1 MSLIWLHNTIRVRDI
16 WVAERSKI
24 ETYTNYNKGSLAF
37 KKHSINLIII
47 KIMSKKSKKS
57 LKKVHAKIDNTP
69 VKAEAAKKEESNA
82 ANKTIENIKKRCAA
96 DAEKAKKHA
105 ELKATKK
112 KAKAEKEEAKYAASK
127 ARIEARKAR
136 KKSIMDKLIDSKKEK
151 ASEPVKIT
159 LEERLK
165 KQEEHRNVA
174 QARHIASIT
183 RRCKRMHLNDADTK
197 KVIDIAKK
205 QWDNATVYNITVVC
219 DSVLKKKKELEKL
232 VKDCGIKS
240 ACITNSTAFL
250 KDVPASAVVK
260 LRELVENATFYQY
273 RSNSKS
279 PFDEAGIDTSTD
291 NHNKHKNGGDPHTIE
306 CSKNVSVN
314 FYNLRKAKK
323 KAKETREKNTYN
335 FRHCSKAEGRKLRR
349 GLKVKAK
356 AVNKKPTQ
364 VKEVKSKSNKQA
376 A

>member
-1 MSLIWLHNTIRVRDI
+1 
-16 WVAERSKI
+16 
-24 ETYTNYNKGSLAF
+24 
-37 KKHSINLIII
+37 
-47 KIMSKKSKKS
+47 MSKKNNKKN
-57 LKKVHAKIDNTP
+57 LKKVQAKIGTTP
-69 VKAEAAKKEESNA
+69 VKAEAAKKEESKA
-82 ANKTIENIKKRCAA
+82 AVKNIEIAA
-96 DAEKAKKHA
+96 AKDDAKAKK
-105 ELKATKK
+105 
-112 KAKAEKEEAKYAASK
+112 KAEKKAREEAKYAASK
-127 ARIEARKAR
+127 ARVEARKAR

-159 LEERLK
+159 LEDRLK
-165 KQEEHRNVA
+165 KQEERRNVA
-174 QARHIASIT
+174 MARHIASVT

-240 ACITNSTAFL
+240 ACITNSTAFF
-250 KDVPASAVVK
+250 KDVPASVIAK
-260 LRELVENATFYQY
+260 LRDLVSNATFYQY
-273 RSNSKS
+273 CSDSKS
-279 PFDEAGIDTSTD
+279 PFEEAGIDMSG

-306 CSKNVSVN
+306 CSKNASVN

-323 KAKETREKNTYN
+323 KAKETLEKNTYN
-335 FRHCSKAEGRKLRR
+335 FRHGSKAEERKLRR
-349 GLKVKAK
+349 GLKVEAK

-364 VKEVKSKSNKQA
+364 VKEIRQKSAKQA

>member
-1 MSLIWLHNTIRVRDI
+1 
-16 WVAERSKI
+16 
-24 ETYTNYNKGSLAF
+24 
-37 KKHSINLIII
+37 
-47 KIMSKKSKKS
+47 MSKKNNKKN
-57 LKKVHAKIDNTP
+57 LKKVQAKIGTTP
-69 VKAEAAKKEESNA
+69 VKAEAAKKEESKA
-82 ANKTIENIKKRCAA
+82 AVKNTEIAA
-96 DAEKAKKHA
+96 AKDDAKAKK
-105 ELKATKK
+105 
-112 KAKAEKEEAKYAASK
+112 KAEKKAHEEAKYAASK
-127 ARIEARKAR
+127 ARVEARKAR

-159 LEERLK
+159 LEDRLK
-165 KQEEHRNVA
+165 KQEERRNVA
-174 QARHIASIT
+174 MARHIASVT

-240 ACITNSTAFL
+240 ACITNSTAFF
-250 KDVPASAVVK
+250 KDVPASVVAK
-260 LRELVENATFYQY
+260 LRDLVGNATFYQY
-273 RSNSKS
+273 CSDNKS
-279 PFDEAGIDTSTD
+279 PFEEAGIDMSG
-291 NHNKHKNGGDPHTIE
+291 NHNKHKKGGDPHTIE
-306 CSKNVSVN
+306 CSKNASVN

-323 KAKETREKNTYN
+323 KAKETLEKNTYN
-335 FRHCSKAEGRKLRR
+335 FRHGSKAEGRKLRR

-364 VKEVKSKSNKQA
+364 VKEIKQKSVKQA

>member
-1 MSLIWLHNTIRVRDI
+1 
-16 WVAERSKI
+16 
-24 ETYTNYNKGSLAF
+24 
-37 KKHSINLIII
+37 
-47 KIMSKKSKKS
+47 MSKKNNKKN
-57 LKKVHAKIDNTP
+57 LKKVQAKIGTTP
-69 VKAEAAKKEESNA
+69 VKAEAAKKEESKAAIKNA
-82 ANKTIENIKKRCAA
+82 EIAA
-96 DAEKAKKHA
+96 AKDDAKAKK
-105 ELKATKK
+105 
-112 KAKAEKEEAKYAASK
+112 KAEKKAHEEAKYAASK

-159 LEERLK
+159 LEDRLK

-174 QARHIASIT
+174 MARHIASIT

-219 DSVLKKKKELEKL
+219 DSILKKKKELEKL

-240 ACITNSTAFL
+240 ACITNSTAFF
-250 KDVPASAVVK
+250 KNVPASVVAK
-260 LRELVENATFYQY
+260 LRDLVGNATFYQY
-273 RSNSKS
+273 RSDDKS
-279 PFDEAGIDTSTD
+279 PFEEAGIDISG
-291 NHNKHKNGGDPHTIE
+291 NHNKHKKGGDPHTIE
-306 CSKNVSVN
+306 CSKNASVN

-323 KAKETREKNTYN
+323 KAKETLEKNTYN
-335 FRHCSKAEGRKLRR
+335 FRHGSKAEGRKLRR

-364 VKEVKSKSNKQA
+364 VKEVKQKSVKQA

>member
-1 MSLIWLHNTIRVRDI
+1 
-16 WVAERSKI
+16 
-24 ETYTNYNKGSLAF
+24 
-37 KKHSINLIII
+37 
-47 KIMSKKSKKS
+47 MSKKSKKS

-82 ANKTIENIKKRCAA
+82 ANKTIENVKKHSAA
-96 DAEKAKKHA
+96 NAEKTKKHA
-105 ELKATKK
+105 ELKAAKK

-174 QARHIASIT
+174 QARHITSIT

-197 KVIDIAKK
+197 KVVDIAKK

-260 LRELVENATFYQY
+260 LRELVGNATFYQY
-273 RSNSKS
+273 RSDSKS

-335 FRHCSKAEGRKLRR
+335 FRHGSKAEGRKLRR

>member
-1 MSLIWLHNTIRVRDI
+1 
-16 WVAERSKI
+16 
-24 ETYTNYNKGSLAF
+24 
-37 KKHSINLIII
+37 
-47 KIMSKKSKKS
+47 MSKKNNKKN
-57 LKKVHAKIDNTP
+57 LKNVQAKIGTTP
-69 VKAEAAKKEESNA
+69 VKAEAAKKEESKA
-82 ANKTIENIKKRCAA
+82 AVKNTEIAA
-96 DAEKAKKHA
+96 AKDDAKAKK
-105 ELKATKK
+105 
-112 KAKAEKEEAKYAASK
+112 KAEKKAHEEAKYAASK

-159 LEERLK
+159 LEDRLK
-165 KQEEHRNVA
+165 KQEERRNVA
-174 QARHIASIT
+174 MARHIASVT

-197 KVIDIAKK
+197 KVIDITKK

-240 ACITNSTAFL
+240 ACITNSTAFF
-250 KDVPASAVVK
+250 KDVPASVVAK
-260 LRELVENATFYQY
+260 LRDLVGNATFYQY
-273 RSNSKS
+273 CSDSKS
-279 PFDEAGIDTSTD
+279 PFEEAGIDMSG
-291 NHNKHKNGGDPHTIE
+291 NHNKHKKGGDPHTIE
-306 CSKNVSVN
+306 CSKNASVN

-323 KAKETREKNTYN
+323 KAKEALEKNTYN
-335 FRHCSKAEGRKLRR
+335 FRHGSKAEGRKLRR

-364 VKEVKSKSNKQA
+364 VKEIKQKSVKQA

>member
-1 MSLIWLHNTIRVRDI
+1 
-16 WVAERSKI
+16 
-24 ETYTNYNKGSLAF
+24 
-37 KKHSINLIII
+37 
-47 KIMSKKSKKS
+47 MSKKNNKKN
-57 LKKVHAKIDNTP
+57 LKKVQAKIGTTP
-69 VKAEAAKKEESNA
+69 VKAEAAKKEESKA
-82 ANKTIENIKKRCAA
+82 AVKNTEIAA
-96 DAEKAKKHA
+96 AKDDAKAKK
-105 ELKATKK
+105 
-112 KAKAEKEEAKYAASK
+112 KAEKKAHEEAKYAASK
-127 ARIEARKAR
+127 ARVEARKAR

-159 LEERLK
+159 LEDRLK
-165 KQEEHRNVA
+165 KQEERRNVA
-174 QARHIASIT
+174 MARHIASVT

-240 ACITNSTAFL
+240 ACITNSTAFF
-250 KDVPASAVVK
+250 KDVPASAVIK
-260 LRELVENATFYQY
+260 LRDLVGNATFYQY
-273 RSNSKS
+273 RSDNKS
-279 PFDEAGIDTSTD
+279 PFEEAGIDVSG
-291 NHNKHKNGGDPHTIE
+291 NHNKHKKGGDPHTIE
-306 CSKNVSVN
+306 CSKNASVN

-323 KAKETREKNTYN
+323 KAKEALEKNTYN
-335 FRHCSKAEGRKLRR
+335 FRHGSKAEGRKLRR

-364 VKEVKSKSNKQA
+364 VKEIKQKSVKQA

>member
-1 MSLIWLHNTIRVRDI
+1 
-16 WVAERSKI
+16 
-24 ETYTNYNKGSLAF
+24 
-37 KKHSINLIII
+37 
-47 KIMSKKSKKS
+47 
-57 LKKVHAKIDNTP
+57 
-69 VKAEAAKKEESNA
+69 
-82 ANKTIENIKKRCAA
+82 
-96 DAEKAKKHA
+96 
-105 ELKATKK
+105 
-112 KAKAEKEEAKYAASK
+112 
-127 ARIEARKAR
+127 
-136 KKSIMDKLIDSKKEK
+136 MDKLIDCTKENALK
-151 ASEPVKIT
+151 RAKIT

-174 QARHIASIT
+174 QARRIASIT

-260 LRELVENATFYQY
+260 LRELVGNATFYQY
-273 RSNSKS
+273 RSDSKS

-323 KAKETREKNTYN
+323 KAKETSEKNTYN
-335 FRHCSKAEGRKLRR
+335 FRHGSKAEGRKLRR

>member
-1 MSLIWLHNTIRVRDI
+1 
-16 WVAERSKI
+16 
-24 ETYTNYNKGSLAF
+24 
-37 KKHSINLIII
+37 
-47 KIMSKKSKKS
+47 MSKKNNKKN
-57 LKKVHAKIDNTP
+57 LKKVQAKIGTTP
-69 VKAEAAKKEESNA
+69 VKAEAAKKEESKAAIKNA
-82 ANKTIENIKKRCAA
+82 EIAA
-96 DAEKAKKHA
+96 AKDDAKAKK
-105 ELKATKK
+105 
-112 KAKAEKEEAKYAASK
+112 KAEKKAHEEAKYAASK

-159 LEERLK
+159 LEDRLK
-165 KQEEHRNVA
+165 KQEERRNVA
-174 QARHIASIT
+174 MARHIASIT

-240 ACITNSTAFL
+240 ACITNSTAFF
-250 KDVPASAVVK
+250 KDVPASVVAK
-260 LRELVENATFYQY
+260 LRDLVGNATFYQY
-273 RSNSKS
+273 RSDDKS
-279 PFDEAGIDTSTD
+279 PFEEAGIDMSG
-291 NHNKHKNGGDPHTIE
+291 NHNKHKKGGDPHTIE
-306 CSKNVSVN
+306 CSKNASVN

-323 KAKETREKNTYN
+323 KAKETLEKNTYN
-335 FRHCSKAEGRKLRR
+335 FRHGSKAEGRKLRR
-349 GLKVKAK
+349 ELKVKAK

-364 VKEVKSKSNKQA
+364 VKEIKQKSAKQA

>member
-1 MSLIWLHNTIRVRDI
+1 
-16 WVAERSKI
+16 
-24 ETYTNYNKGSLAF
+24 
-37 KKHSINLIII
+37 
-47 KIMSKKSKKS
+47 MSKKNNKKN
-57 LKKVHAKIDNTP
+57 LKKVQAKIGTTP
-69 VKAEAAKKEESNA
+69 VKAEAAKKEESKA
-82 ANKTIENIKKRCAA
+82 AVKNTEIAA
-96 DAEKAKKHA
+96 AKDDAKAKK
-105 ELKATKK
+105 
-112 KAKAEKEEAKYAASK
+112 KAEKKAHEEAKYAASK
-127 ARIEARKAR
+127 ARVEARKAR

-159 LEERLK
+159 LEDRLK
-165 KQEEHRNVA
+165 KQEERRNVA
-174 QARHIASIT
+174 MVRHIASVT

-240 ACITNSTAFL
+240 ACITNSTAFF
-250 KDVPASAVVK
+250 KDVPASVVVK
-260 LRELVENATFYQY
+260 LRDLVGNATFYQY
-273 RSNSKS
+273 RSDDKS
-279 PFDEAGIDTSTD
+279 PFEEAGIDMSG
-291 NHNKHKNGGDPHTIE
+291 NHNKHKKGGDPHTIE
-306 CSKNVSVN
+306 CSKNASVN

-323 KAKETREKNTYN
+323 KAKEALDKNTYN
-335 FRHCSKAEGRKLRR
+335 FRHGSKAEGRKLRR

-364 VKEVKSKSNKQA
+364 VKEIKQKSVKQA

>member
-1 MSLIWLHNTIRVRDI
+1 
-16 WVAERSKI
+16 
-24 ETYTNYNKGSLAF
+24 
-37 KKHSINLIII
+37 
-47 KIMSKKSKKS
+47 MSKKNNKKN
-57 LKKVHAKIDNTP
+57 LKKVQAKIGTTP
-69 VKAEAAKKEESNA
+69 VKAEAAKKEESKA
-82 ANKTIENIKKRCAA
+82 AVKNTEIAA
-96 DAEKAKKHA
+96 AKDDAKAKK
-105 ELKATKK
+105 
-112 KAKAEKEEAKYAASK
+112 KAEKKAHEEAKYAASK

-151 ASEPVKIT
+151 ASGPVKIT
-159 LEERLK
+159 LEDRLK
-165 KQEEHRNVA
+165 KQEERRNVA
-174 QARHIASIT
+174 MARHIASVT

-240 ACITNSTAFL
+240 ACITNSTAFF
-250 KDVPASAVVK
+250 KDVPASVVVK
-260 LRELVENATFYQY
+260 LRDLVGNATFYQC
-273 RSNSKS
+273 RSDDKS
-279 PFDEAGIDTSTD
+279 PFEEAGIDMSG
-291 NHNKHKNGGDPHTIE
+291 NHNKHKKGGDPHTIE
-306 CSKNVSVN
+306 CSKNASVN

-323 KAKETREKNTYN
+323 KAKEALEKNTYN
-335 FRHCSKAEGRKLRR
+335 FRHGSKAEGRKLRR

-364 VKEVKSKSNKQA
+364 VKEIKQKSVKQA